1 VTDVSRYDVLVI
13 GSGFGGS
20 VTALRAAEK
29 GYTVGVLEAGRRFEP
44 DDLPRSSWDVRRFLW
59 MPRLGCHGIQRLTL
73 LRDVL
78 VLSGAGVGGGSL
90 VYANTLYEPLDDFW
104 ADPQWAGITDWR
116 AELAPHFR
124 VARAM
129 LGAARVPADTPAD
142 VVIRRL
148 GERLGV
154 ADTFHRADVGVFFGE
169 PGVEVPDPYF
179 GGLGPP
185 RTGCTACGGC
195 MVGCRHGA
203 KGSLDRN
210 YLWLA
215 ERLGVTIH
223 AEREAIDVAPDP
235 AGYAVRAR
243 VPGRRGHVEVF
254 RAEQVVLAAGA
265 LGTLRLLL
273 ASRQQGLLPRLS
285 ARLGENVRTNS
296 EAIVG
301 ATARSSAVDYS
312 RGVAIT
318 SSIHPDRHTQIEP
331 VRYPPR
337 SNAMGLLATVLVDG
351 GGSVPRQLR
360 FLGRVVHHPVAF
372 ARSLSVR
379 RWSERTIILLVMQ
392 SRRNA
397 LRVTL
402 RRGRLTSEPG
412 EVPAPSYLPV
422 ANEAARIVA
431 ELIDGQPGSAVN
443 EVLFDVPTTA
453 HLIGGACIGASAEEG
468 VVDPYHRVYGH
479 PGLHVVDG
487 AAISANLGANPSLT
501 ITAQAE
507 RALALWPAK
516 GEPDLRP
523 PLGEG
528 YARLV
533 AAPAVVPG
541 QVPDRD
547 RTPPRDARPDGA
559 VAGDRVLRRRG
570 RSAVVQRHRGREE
583 DLG

>member
-1 VTDVSRYDVLVI
+1 VARYDVLVI

-20 VTALRAAEK
+20 VAALRAAEK
-29 GYTVGVLEAGRRFEP
+29 GYAVGVLEAGRRFGP

-90 VYANTLYEPLDDFW
+90 VYANTLYEPLDGFW
-104 ADPQWAGITDWR
+104 SDPQWSGITDWR
-116 AELAPHFR
+116 DELIPHFA

-129 LGAARVPADTPAD
+129 LGAAPVPDDTPAD

-154 ADTFHRADVGVFFGE
+154 ADTYHRAEVGVFFGE
-169 PGVEVPDPYF
+169 PGLEVPDPYF
-179 GGLGPP
+179 GGQGPP
-185 RTGCTACGGC
+185 RTGCTGCGGC
-195 MVGCRHGA
+195 MVGCRDGA
-203 KGSLDRN
+203 KNSLDRN

-223 AEREAIDVAPDP
+223 AEREALDVAPDGT
-235 AGYAVRAR
+235 GYAVRAR
-243 VPGRRGHVEVF
+243 QPGGRETIEVF
-254 RAEQVVLAAGA
+254 RAQQVVLAAGA

-273 ASRQQGLLPRLS
+273 ASRERGLLPRLS
-285 ARLGENVRTNS
+285 SRLGENVRTNS

-301 ATARSSAVDYS
+301 ATARSRAVDYS
-312 RGVAIT
+312 QGVAIT
-318 SSIHPDRHTQIEP
+318 SSIHPDPHTQIEP

-351 GGSVPRQLR
+351 GGRVPRQLR
-360 FLGRVVHHPVAF
+360 FLGRLGRHPVAF

-392 SRRNA
+392 SRRSA
-397 LRVTL
+397 LCVTL
-402 RRGRLTSEPG
+402 RRGRLTSAPG

-443 EVLFDVPTTA
+443 EVLLDVPTTA
-453 HLIGGACIGASAEEG
+453 HLIGGACIGASGAEG
-468 VVDPYHRVYGH
+468 VVDPYHRVHGH

-487 AAISANLGANPSLT
+487 ASISANLGANPSLT

-516 GEPDLRP
+516 GEPDRRP
-523 PLGEG
+523 PPGAA
-528 YARLV
+528 YVRLDAD
-533 AAPAVVPG
+533 AASVPGGAVVPPAG
-541 QVPDRD
+541 VRTAAVRAVQVSD
-547 RTPPRDARPDGA
+547 
-559 VAGDRVLRRRG
+559 
-570 RSAVVQRHRGREE
+570 
-583 DLG
+583 